1 MASAAS
7 PRNCTPLRS
16 GVSVLRGLSTKTGE
30 DYMKRGLLVL
40 GLLLAGGTAD
50 ARTVT
55 IRIGADFSS
64 LDPAKTL
71 TTDGYQM
78 DSVLYDRLLAISAD
92 GKLGPALATSWE
104 GSADS
109 ATFKVRN
116 DAVCADG
123 TKLTPGMIA
132 ASLTRMNAP
141 DTHAPY
147 AYRSTGSAGYSVV
160 GDDA

>member
-1 MASAAS
+1 
-7 PRNCTPLRS
+7 
-16 GVSVLRGLSTKTGE
+16 
-30 DYMKRGLLVL
+30 MKRGLLVL

-92 GKLGPALATSWE
+92 GKVGPALATSWE
-104 GSADS
+104 ATADS
-109 ATFKVRN
+109 AMFKVRN

-123 TKLTPGMIA
+123 TKLTPSMIA
-132 ASLTRMNAP
+132 ASLMRMNAP
-141 DTHAPY
+141 ETHAP
-147 AYRSTGSAGYSVV
+147 
-160 GDDA
+160 